1 MRSIND
7 LRLAHKFLLLSALA
21 ALMMIVPS
29 ALLIR
34 ADLRAIDRAHLE
46 VEGLAP
52 AGSLLRLM
60 RLTQQHRG
68 LSALFLGGKEQQPE
82 PRLTRQREADA
93 AADAMLAAVEK
104 LDHGEAREA
113 ARKIARDWRTVA
125 QAVTARTV
133 SGAESF
139 RLHTELVSAQRALV
153 QDIARLTGIAI
164 HEQPAGYQLQRAVL
178 EYLPSLTENLGQMR
192 ARGTLLLTHGEA
204 TADERASVSALDGAM
219 KDNLA
224 QARRALDEAVRQDA
238 GIGTLLKA
246 RIDAAVQAGERGVAL
261 VDSALIHAEQLRHPP
276 ADYFARTTDVIDTQ
290 FALVDAAFGAL
301 EAKLQANADATRH
314 RMLTVLGVLGV
325 LASAGAAL
333 MLSTTRSTTRAMAQ
347 AVEVATAVAEGDLT
361 RRVTSVHRDEVGT
374 LIRALDRMT
383 EHLSST
389 VGAVRANAECVASAS
404 QQIAQGN
411 GDLSQRTEQQA
422 SALAQTASS
431 MEQLGATVR
440 QNADSAAQ
448 ADALTQAANASAV
461 QGGQIVESV
470 VASMRSIDDHAR
482 RVNDIIG
489 VIDGI
494 AFQTN
499 ILALNAAVEAARA
512 GEHGRGFA
520 VVASEV
526 RLLASRSAEAAREVK
541 SLIAASAES
550 AQDGR
555 SHAEA
560 AGEAMTAIVTSVQR
574 VADIMGEIRSASEEQ
589 KAGVSQIG
597 LAVTQ
602 MDATTQQNAALVEE
616 SAAAAESLR
625 NQAMDLVHAVN
636 AFRLAAA

>member
-204 TADERASVSALDGAM
+204 TADERASVSALAGAM

-489 VIDGI
+489 VID
-494 AFQTN
+494 
-499 ILALNAAVEAARA
+499 AAVEAARA